1 MIEFIKVGA
10 LTVRIPT
17 LILPI
22 FADEEQPELKA
33 TDYSEFQYLT
43 ELLVRKPTETVKLP
57 PRLPIENELNYY
69 LTSAVAASFPVRGE
83 PSKFWV
89 NNATVYPELSVFAL
103 DVLVIQCSS
112 APSERLVSTA
122 GEATVGKKNRLS
134 GENLEQKVFVGRN
147 AKYLDFKSSAAVK
160 TK

>member
-22 FADEEQPELKA
+22 FADKEQPELKA

-43 ELLVRKPTETVKLP
+43 ELLVRKPAETVP
-57 PRLPIENELNYY
+57 IQARLPIENELNCY
-69 LTSAVAASFPVRGE
+69 LTSAAAASFPVGGE
-83 PSKFWV
+83 PSKFWID
-89 NNATVYPELSVFAL
+89 NAAVYPELSIFAL

-112 APSERLVSTA
+112 ASSERLFSTA
-122 GEATVGKKNRLS
+122 GEVTSRKKNRLS
-134 GENLEQKVFVGRN
+134 GENLEQKVFVRRN
-147 AKYLDFKSSAAVK
+147 AKYL
-160 TK
+160 